1 MDLDQLLSTWKLY
14 LSRRGW
20 ERARA
25 DAEARGDG
33 AGVAAAEHALA
44 DLPPVAALDALR
56 ANAELVG
63 MLSAQRWIAMKA
75 AREQGATL
83 EQIGQALGVSR
94 QSAWEFLQRKIA
106 EQQRRQ
112 GSARDEE
119 NDRAQTDRGGE
130 R

>member
-83 EQIGQALGVSR
+83 EQIGQVLGVSR
-94 QSAWEFLQRKIA
+94 QSAWEFLHRKIA

-112 GSARDEE
+112 GSARGEE